1 MNLFS
6 SYSDD
11 EDDID
16 HDHSDHDPDQ
26 HNPRQPRRRESL
38 FRDAMAS
45 NESYQHSRDALPGPS
60 AAAADNAAEQSRRP
74 DRPRPGVKRHS
85 SLPQTLFASG
95 SASIFG
101 SGRSP
106 SMESDQSPPSF
117 PPNQAESVN
126 TSRNPPSEANPVP
139 EASSIPRL
147 SVSHPSQEQLPV
159 SRPPLSAI
167 GGRNRVPSTTRRAH
181 FEDEVRSTA
190 DRRIIPN
197 VEKDADDPTNPPA
210 TSSSTHGRHRS
221 NTLTTLSRLFAVR
234 ASTSPDAS
242 RQGSYLQQHP
252 SSHHYGTS
260 LSHRNLQTTSI
271 QLGDLPDHL
280 FTRGLLE
287 GRHSDITVIAFN
299 HPYHL
304 HRLILDRA
312 PFFTSALSAPWLESA
327 AKEITVHPSD
337 LDANITQTAFELAL
351 KRLYGC
357 SDPVEEEPEAIGLFA
372 VGCWLEMK
380 DLIDSAIESIL
391 RQMSPETLSPLIR
404 LVTMNYYGR
413 AGEKILASAK
423 AMLCRDGSSMPLR
436 FWSGIPADIVREIV
450 GGDGFYIEG
459 ELERW
464 VLTKRILDRRLKVR
478 AYEAGLT
485 VPSSSSSSSG
495 LTGRSATRRRRVV
508 KKVPLE
514 YWPRLTAVRFDSIST
529 ASLFSPSVRRG
540 PRSSSA
546 SSHANPP
553 FYGGS
558 RGLGLGGAPDALHAF
573 ISLYT
578 HPDIEPLLVLLDEG
592 IHYIHLDFES
602 LQFIRGQRDILG
614 FPVMPEKVVN
624 DALWMQM
631 ELRQKV
637 INAAEGGLELGL
649 SLKWTEEEEEVHDE
663 TIATGHANN
672 DGTPTKGKE
681 KASEYPPPPSPSGHH
696 TSSSSS
702 SPSPRTSQ
710 ISSGSW
716 DSNGL
721 PRKFWIPAS
730 DCNIVMGGNADPV
743 IATSNTTTLQ
753 RHAQQQ
759 QYQQQQ
765 QQGRYSL
772 NLDPRDV
779 QWASDF
785 GAATAQ
791 PLGPSSRGQG
801 SRNGAGSTSAAGRG
815 PGGRSP
821 TTTTA
826 TTNPVDP
833 SPPAPTQTYSHF
845 PPFRFVA
852 EFPPPRLL
860 KERKRIYSQTVFY
873 AGSLWNLY
881 VQKVSTGG
889 SRNSNAGA
897 SGTGGSGGKQLGVYL
912 HRAKERGDGDGSGAG
927 SAASGGSSGRPSLD
941 EQRNLR
947 ASVDERIGVLERE
960 MRIRR
965 EREREV
971 LGLGPDGRRRRR
983 SRRGVVGGG
992 GGPARADLEA
1002 GGQGRASPAS
1012 ITTTGGSCV
1021 GGGSGGGSLA
1031 RQENPGSHTRPS
1043 SSSAAAG
1050 PSIGNETAST
1060 PEQDS
1065 IRAAYPSGSSEE
1077 TMFTPAS
1084 VESEWDSPDDD
1095 FGDEFDA
1102 DDADLRDL
1110 EDFLDDDDDDSDY
1123 DEALDLDE
1131 YGTFVPGPGRDGGG
1145 GGGGGQ
1151 YPAPPPT
1158 SSTSP
1163 HHPHL
1168 SSLPP
1173 SSHHHPPHPHP
1184 PSTIPALPPYID
1196 VRPTIKTYFKIFS
1209 PSRAGRMLSLYES
1222 APDKFNF
1229 SQSWGWKSSTLM
1241 LDEGIF
1247 GGAPLPSAATV
1258 GGVGVGV
1265 GGGQEEED
1273 PQQALGSMEGGEGE
1287 GAGGMAAAGL
1297 GGDEVEDGGVG
1308 PGAPRPPAAVGALD
1322 AFAGVGGG
1330 GGAGDGGEGSA
1341 TSAAGMHGQGPA
1353 GRRGAGGAGGIAPTA
1368 TEDRPFASSSN
1379 PLLPQASSEPRAF
1392 TRLNGIS
1399 AIGGSGGSGSTT
1411 SSRRRISTMMGSTT
1425 TSSSAA
1431 GARGKGDG
1439 KLRFMVVIGNI

>member
-1 MNLFS
+1 MNNLFS

-11 EDDID
+11 EDDVDDDHPD
-16 HDHSDHDPDQ
+16 HDTDQ
-26 HNPRQPRRRESL
+26 HVPRERRRRESL

-45 NESYQHSRDALPGPS
+45 NESYQHSRDALPGAS
-60 AAAADNAAEQSRRP
+60 AAAADNAAGQSRQHH
-74 DRPRPGVKRHS
+74 RPRPGVKRHS

-95 SASIFG
+95 GASIFG
-101 SGRSP
+101 FFGSGPSP
-106 SMESDQSPPSF
+106 SMENDQSPPSL
-117 PPNQAESVN
+117 PPAQHESVN
-126 TSRNPPSEANPVP
+126 PARNAPSEANQVP
-139 EASSIPRL
+139 EASAIPRL
-147 SVSHPSQEQLPV
+147 SVTYPSQEQLPV
-159 SRPPLSAI
+159 SRPPLSSV
-167 GGRNRVPSTTRRAH
+167 GGRNRVLSATRRAH
-181 FEDEVRSTA
+181 FEDQVRDTA
-190 DRRIIPN
+190 DRRIIPR

-210 TSSSTHGRHRS
+210 IYSSHGRHRS

-252 SSHHYGTS
+252 STYPYGTS

-287 GRHSDITVIAFN
+287 GRHSDITVVAFD

-337 LDANITQTAFELAL
+337 LDPNITQTAFELAL

-436 FWSGIPADIVREIV
+436 FWSGIPADIVREMV

-464 VLTKRILDRRLKVR
+464 ILAKRILDRRLKVR

-485 VPSSSSSSSG
+485 VPSSSTSSSG
-495 LTGRSATRRRRVV
+495 LTGRSTTRRRRVI
-508 KKVPLE
+508 KKVPVE

-529 ASLFSPSVRRG
+529 TSLFSPPVRRG

-553 FYGGS
+553 FYGGA
-558 RGLGLGGAPDALHAF
+558 RGLGVGGAPDPLHAF

-649 SLKWTEEEEEVHDE
+649 SLKWVEDE
-663 TIATGHANN
+663 DEGHEQENFATTGHVAS
-672 DGTPTKGKE
+672 DGTKTKGKG
-681 KASEYPPPPSPSGHH
+681 KASEYPPPPESSDHKHH
-696 TSSSSS
+696 NPNDSFPPPTS
-702 SPSPRTSQ
+702 

-743 IATSNTTTLQ
+743 IATSNTTTFQ

-759 QYQQQQ
+759 QQQNQS
-765 QQGRYSL
+765 RYSL
-772 NLDPRDV
+772 TLDPRDV

-785 GAATAQ
+785 GAVTSQ
-791 PLGPSSRGQG
+791 PVGPPPLRPGSRGG
-801 SRNGAGSTSAAGRG
+801 GGGGNSPAAPRHPHDRSAA
-815 PGGRSP
+815 PEPSP
-821 TTTTA
+821 TS
-826 TTNPVDP
+826 PLP
-833 SPPAPTQTYSHF
+833 STPPPTQTYTHF

-860 KERKRIYSQTVFY
+860 KEKKRIYSQTVFY

-881 VQKVSTGG
+881 IQKVSTAGN
-889 SRNSNAGA
+889 RNSSSGSGGNNAG
-897 SGTGGSGGKQLGVYL
+897 GGGGKQLGVYL
-912 HRAKERGDGDGSGAG
+912 HRAKERERGEGDGS
-927 SAASGGSSGRPSLD
+927 SSVSGGGGSGSGGSGRPSVD
-941 EQRNLR
+941 EQRHSR

-960 MRIRR
+960 MRVRR

-971 LGLGPDGRRRRR
+971 MRLGLGGGRRRRS
-983 SRRGVVGGG
+983 SRRVVSAGSGAELEGG
-992 GGPARADLEA
+992 D
-1002 GGQGRASPAS
+1002 GRRGNPTSTIA
-1012 ITTTGGSCV
+1012 
-1021 GGGSGGGSLA
+1021 GGSGGGTLA
-1031 RQENPGSHTRPS
+1031 RQEDREPIPRASLT
-1043 SSSAAAG
+1043 G
-1050 PSIGNETAST
+1050 PLVGEDTTSIE
-1060 PEQDS
+1060 PDS

-1077 TMFTPAS
+1077 TTFTPAS
-1084 VESEWDSPDDD
+1084 VESEWDSHDDYE
-1095 FGDEFDA
+1095 DEFDA
-1102 DDADLRDL
+1102 DEDDLQAL
-1110 EDFLDDDDDDSDY
+1110 EDYLDDDEF
-1123 DEALDLDE
+1123 DEDEDLDE
-1131 YGTFVPGPGRDGGG
+1131 YGNFVGGPAGGG
-1145 GGGGGQ
+1145 GGWSTTTPTTTSQ
-1151 YPAPPPT
+1151 PPP
-1158 SSTSP
+1158 
-1163 HHPHL
+1163 
-1168 SSLPP
+1168 PP
-1173 SSHHHPPHPHP
+1173 RHPHP
-1184 PSTIPALPPYID
+1184 PHTHPSHPSSRNPPPSSTIPALPPYID
-1196 VRPTIKTYFKIFS
+1196 ARPTIKTYFKIFS

-1247 GGAPLPSAATV
+1247 GGPLA
-1258 GGVGVGV
+1258 GGGGEGVEREESLGMGAGVGV
-1265 GGGQEEED
+1265 GGGGGDELGNDED
-1273 PQQALGSMEGGEGE
+1273 AVGVVDDGGLGFPRGTA
-1287 GAGGMAAAGL
+1287 GAGG
-1297 GGDEVEDGGVG
+1297 GGGGGGGGVG
-1308 PGAPRPPAAVGALD
+1308 PRDLV
-1322 AFAGVGGG
+1322 V
-1330 GGAGDGGEGSA
+1330 GEGLD
-1341 TSAAGMHGQGPA
+1341 GPGTA
-1353 GRRGAGGAGGIAPTA
+1353 GRRGGAGTA
-1368 TEDRPFASSSN
+1368 RSANEDRAFVSSSI
-1379 PLLPQASSEPRAF
+1379 PHPSQASSRSF
-1392 TRLNGIS
+1392 NRLNGS
-1399 AIGGSGGSGSTT
+1399 SNGSN
-1411 SSRRRISTMMGSTT
+1411 RRRTSTTMMGSTT
-1425 TSSSAA
+1425 TPSSAA
-1431 GARGKGDG
+1431 GTGGKGDG
-1439 KLRFMVVIGNI
+1439 KLRFMVVIGNV

>member
-26 HNPRQPRRRESL
+26 HIPRQRRRRESL

-45 NESYQHSRDALPGPS
+45 NESYQHSRDALPDPS
-60 AAAADNAAEQSRRP
+60 AAAADNAAGQSRRP

-106 SMESDQSPPSF
+106 SMESDQSPPSH

-126 TSRNPPSEANPVP
+126 SSRNAPSEANPVP
-139 EASSIPRL
+139 EASSVPRL

-167 GGRNRVPSTTRRAH
+167 GGRNRLPSTTRRAH

-210 TSSSTHGRHRS
+210 TSSTHGRHRS

-252 SSHHYGTS
+252 SAHHYGTS

-299 HPYHL
+299 HPYRL

-337 LDANITQTAFELAL
+337 LDPNITQTAFELAL

-436 FWSGIPADIVREIV
+436 FWSGIPADIVREMV

-464 VLTKRILDRRLKVR
+464 VLAKRILDRRLKVR

-495 LTGRSATRRRRVV
+495 LTGRSSTRRRRVI

-529 ASLFSPSVRRG
+529 TSLFSPPVRRG

-558 RGLGLGGAPDALHAF
+558 KGLRVGGAPDALHAF

-649 SLKWTEEEEEVHDE
+649 SLKWTEEEEEVYDGN
-663 TIATGHANN
+663 IATGHHANDH

-681 KASEYPPPPSPSGHH
+681 KASEYPPPQSPSGHQ

-702 SPSPRTSQ
+702 SPRTSQ

-759 QYQQQQ
+759 QQQQHHHHH
-765 QQGRYSL
+765 QGRYSL

-791 PLGPSSRGQG
+791 PLGPSSRAPGTRG
-801 SRNGAGSTSAAGRG
+801 HPHDRAAVPGGGGGAAGGG
-815 PGGRSP
+815 PGGP
-821 TTTTA
+821 N
-826 TTNPVDP
+826 TTNPADP
-833 SPPAPTQTYSHF
+833 SPSSSPNPSPPTQTYSHF

-889 SRNSNAGA
+889 SRNGNAGGS
-897 SGTGGSGGKQLGVYL
+897 SGAAGSGSGGKQLGVYL

-927 SAASGGSSGRPSLD
+927 SAASGGSSGRPSLE

-960 MRIRR
+960 MRVRR

-971 LGLGPDGRRRRR
+971 LGLGPDGRRMRR

-992 GGPARADLEA
+992 GGSARADLEA
-1002 GGQGRASPAS
+1002 GGQGRGSPAS
-1012 ITTTGGSCV
+1012 ITTTGGNSV
-1021 GGGSGGGSLA
+1021 GGGSGGSLA
-1031 RQENPGSHTRPS
+1031 RQENPGSNTRPS
-1043 SSSAAAG
+1043 LSSAAAAG

-1084 VESEWDSPDDD
+1084 VESEWDSPDED
-1095 FGDEFDA
+1095 FGDDFDA

-1131 YGTFVPGPGRDGGG
+1131 YGTFVSGPGREA

-1151 YPAPPPT
+1151 YPATSPTSTTSHHPPPP
-1158 SSTSP
+1158 P
-1163 HHPHL
+1163 HH
-1168 SSLPP
+1168 
-1173 SSHHHPPHPHP
+1173 PHPHP

-1241 LDEGIF
+1241 LDEGILGDG
-1247 GGAPLPSAATV
+1247 GGAGEDTGGADAAFGAGNGADAELVAAEDGV
-1258 GGVGVGV
+1258 GGAGVGVGV
-1265 GGGQEEED
+1265 GVV
-1273 PQQALGSMEGGEGE
+1273 
-1287 GAGGMAAAGL
+1287 
-1297 GGDEVEDGGVG
+1297 GDE
-1308 PGAPRPPAAVGALD
+1308 L
-1322 AFAGVGGG
+1322 GGG
-1330 GGAGDGGEGSA
+1330 GGGGRVEDAGGVLPRDPPALPGLLAGNGGA
-1341 TSAAGMHGQGPA
+1341 PMAPA
-1353 GRRGAGGAGGIAPTA
+1353 GGMDGFSHPGRGRGGGGVGAVGAGAGETA
-1368 TEDRPFASSSN
+1368 FASPSNLPPPSSRAPHRSSR
-1379 PLLPQASSEPRAF
+1379 PLHGTSGA
-1392 TRLNGIS
+1392 
-1399 AIGGSGGSGSTT
+1399 SGGSDRRRRFLTTAAATSTT
-1411 SSRRRISTMMGSTT
+1411 A
-1425 TSSSAA
+1425 SAA
-1431 GARGKGDG
+1431 RGTRGKGDG

>member
-1 MNLFS
+1 MNNLFS
-6 SYSDD
+6 SHSDD
-11 EDDID
+11 EDDVDDDHPD
-16 HDHSDHDPDQ
+16 HDIDRHM
-26 HNPRQPRRRESL
+26 PRERRRRESL

-60 AAAADNAAEQSRRP
+60 APAADNAAEQSRRL

-101 SGRSP
+101 SGPSP
-106 SMESDQSPPSF
+106 PMESDQSPPSLPSAQHKPVNSARNAPF
-117 PPNQAESVN
+117 ETNQVH
-126 TSRNPPSEANPVP
+126 
-139 EASSIPRL
+139 EASAIPRL
-147 SVSHPSQEQLPV
+147 SVTHPSQEQLPV
-159 SRPPLSAI
+159 SRPPLSSI
-167 GGRNRVPSTTRRAH
+167 GGRNGAPSTTRRAH
-181 FEDEVRSTA
+181 FEDQVRSTA
-190 DRRIIPN
+190 ERRIIPR

-210 TSSSTHGRHRS
+210 TPSNHGRHRS

-252 SSHHYGTS
+252 STHLYGNT

-312 PFFTSALSAPWLESA
+312 PSFTSALSAPWLESA

-337 LDANITQTAFELAL
+337 LDPNITQTAFELAL

-357 SDPVEEEPEAIGLFA
+357 SDPFEEEPEAIGLFA

-436 FWSGIPADIVREIV
+436 FWSGIPADIVREMI

-464 VLTKRILDRRLKVR
+464 VLAKRILDRRLKVR

-495 LTGRSATRRRRVV
+495 LTGRSTTRRRRVI
-508 KKVPLE
+508 KKVPVE

-529 ASLFSPSVRRG
+529 TSLFSPPVRRA

-553 FYGGS
+553 FYGGA
-558 RGLGLGGAPDALHAF
+558 RGLGVGGAPDPLHAF

-649 SLKWTEEEEEVHDE
+649 SLKWAEDEEEVHE
-663 TIATGHANN
+663 QEKTATGHVDS
-672 DGTPTKGKE
+672 DGTNTKGKG
-681 KASEYPPPPSPSGHH
+681 KASEYPPPPESSEHENHSLDDSFSP
-696 TSSSSS
+696 T
-702 SPSPRTSQ
+702 
-710 ISSGSW
+710 SGSW

-759 QYQQQQ
+759 QQQNQN
-765 QQGRYSL
+765 RYSL

-785 GAATAQ
+785 GAATSQ
-791 PLGPSSRGQG
+791 PLGPPSRPG
-801 SRNGAGSTSAAGRG
+801 SHGGGIPPATTGHAHDRPTTAG
-815 PGGRSP
+815 GGRSNP
-821 TTTTA
+821 PVEPSHSPSTTT
-826 TTNPVDP
+826 
-833 SPPAPTQTYSHF
+833 PPPTQTYTHF

-860 KERKRIYSQTVFY
+860 KDRKRVYSQTVFY
-873 AGSLWNLY
+873 AGSLWNVY
-881 VQKVSTGG
+881 IQKVSSAGTRNHSNGTG
-889 SRNSNAGA
+889 AG
-897 SGTGGSGGKQLGVYL
+897 GGGGSGGKQLGVYL
-912 HRAKERGDGDGSGAG
+912 HRAKGPGERDGSG
-927 SAASGGSSGRPSLD
+927 SVSGASSGRPSVD
-941 EQRNLR
+941 EQRHSR

-960 MRIRR
+960 MRVRR
-965 EREREV
+965 EREWEV
-971 LGLGPDGRRRRR
+971 MRLGSGRRRRSAR
-983 SRRGVVGGG
+983 MMAGGEQQDGSADAVRR
-992 GGPARADLEA
+992 GGPA
-1002 GGQGRASPAS
+1002 STTT
-1012 ITTTGGSCV
+1012 TTTGGT
-1021 GGGSGGGSLA
+1021 GSGGGGAYLT
-1031 RQENPGSHTRPS
+1031 RQQDQDPRPS
-1043 SSSAAAG
+1043 STG
-1050 PSIGNETAST
+1050 PPIGNEPPST
-1060 PEQDS
+1060 ELPRDS
-1065 IRAAYPSGSSEE
+1065 LRAAYPSASSEE
-1077 TMFTPAS
+1077 ITFTPAS
-1084 VESEWDSPDDD
+1084 LDESEWDSSPDDD
-1095 FGDEFDA
+1095 VFDPNE
-1102 DDADLRDL
+1102 ADLQDL
-1110 EDFLDDDDDDSDY
+1110 EDLLDDDEYTSS
-1123 DEALDLDE
+1123 EEDLDE
-1131 YGTFVPGPGRDGGG
+1131 P
-1145 GGGGGQ
+1145 
-1151 YPAPPPT
+1151 YPPFIAGAPP
-1158 SSTSP
+1158 SSTSWSP
-1163 HHPHL
+1163 
-1168 SSLPP
+1168 PP
-1173 SSHHHPPHPHP
+1173 SHSSSPRKETLPV
-1184 PSTIPALPPYID
+1184 LPPYID
-1196 VRPTIKTYFKIFS
+1196 TRPTIQTYFKIFS
-1209 PSRAGRMLSLYES
+1209 PSRGGRMLSLYES

-1241 LDEGIF
+1241 LDEGIWGGGEEAVVGGAGGVEGGGNGNGNGDGVGGEGDERLDF
-1247 GGAPLPSAATV
+1247 GGPGV
-1258 GGVGVGV
+1258 GGAVGGLGDEVGGDEDGVRDVVDDMGLRFPGGTAGVGV
-1265 GGGQEEED
+1265 GGG
-1273 PQQALGSMEGGEGE
+1273 GGVGPRNPL
-1287 GAGGMAAAGL
+1287 GAGGMGNPGPLGTTPVVGVGRRSDAGAGASVRSANEDRGFASPSSAAAAFSNSASHQAPSPRAL
-1297 GGDEVEDGGVG
+1297 GRLNGGSS
-1308 PGAPRPPAAVGALD
+1308 GAG
-1322 AFAGVGGG
+1322 GSSISGTSGG
-1330 GGAGDGGEGSA
+1330 GGAGS
-1341 TSAAGMHGQGPA
+1341 
-1353 GRRGAGGAGGIAPTA
+1353 GRRRT
-1368 TEDRPFASSSN
+1368 
-1379 PLLPQASSEPRAF
+1379 
-1392 TRLNGIS
+1392 
-1399 AIGGSGGSGSTT
+1399 STT
-1411 SSRRRISTMMGSTT
+1411 TMIGRGGSTT
-1425 TSSSAA
+1425 TSSSATAA
-1431 GARGKGDG
+1431 GTRGKGDG

>member
-1 MNLFS
+1 MNNLFS

-11 EDDID
+11 EDDVD
-16 HDHSDHDPDQ
+16 DDRPDHDPDRPLP
-26 HNPRQPRRRESL
+26 HERRRRESL

-60 AAAADNAAEQSRRP
+60 AAAADNAAGQSRRQ

-85 SLPQTLFASG
+85 SLPPTLFASG

-101 SGRSP
+101 SGPSP
-106 SMESDQSPPSF
+106 SMETDQSPPSL
-117 PPNQAESVN
+117 PPDQHESV
-126 TSRNPPSEANPVP
+126 TTLRDDPSEASQVP

-147 SVSHPSQEQLPV
+147 SVTHPSQEQLPV

-181 FEDEVRSTA
+181 FEDQVRSTA
-190 DRRIIPN
+190 DRRIIPR

-210 TSSSTHGRHRS
+210 TSSTHGRHRS
-221 NTLTTLSRLFAVR
+221 NTLTTLNRLFAVR

-252 SSHHYGTS
+252 STHNYGTS

-287 GRHSDITVIAFN
+287 GRHSDITVIAFD

-337 LDANITQTAFELAL
+337 LDPNITQTAFELAL

-436 FWSGIPADIVREIV
+436 FWSGIPADIVREMV

-464 VLTKRILDRRLKVR
+464 VLAKRILDRRLKVR

-485 VPSSSSSSSG
+485 VPSPASSSSG
-495 LTGRSATRRRRVV
+495 LTGRSTTRRRRVIS
-508 KKVPLE
+508 KVPVE
-514 YWPRLTAVRFDSIST
+514 YWPRLTAARFDSIST
-529 ASLFSPSVRRG
+529 TSLFSPPVRRG

-553 FYGGS
+553 FYGGT
-558 RGLGLGGAPDALHAF
+558 RGLGLGGAPDPLHAF

-649 SLKWTEEEEEVHDE
+649 SLKWTENEEQVHGESIVTDH
-663 TIATGHANN
+663 HANN
-672 DGTPTKGKE
+672 DATPNKGKQ
-681 KASEYPPPPSPSGHH
+681 KASEYPPPPGSSEHNDQNPNNNDQNDSPPP
-696 TSSSSS
+696 T
-702 SPSPRTSQ
+702 

-759 QYQQQQ
+759 QHHHQQ

-791 PLGPSSRGQG
+791 PLGPPPPRSGSRG
-801 SRNGAGSTSAAGRG
+801 SAI
-815 PGGRSP
+815 PP
-821 TTTTA
+821 TTGHPHDRPTTA
-826 TTNPVDP
+826 GGNNPAEPCP
-833 SPPAPTQTYSHF
+833 SPLSSSPPTQTYTHF

-881 VQKVSTGG
+881 IQKVSTGG
-889 SRNSNAGA
+889 NRNGNAGNGITG
-897 SGTGGSGGKQLGVYL
+897 SGGGKQLGVYL
-912 HRAKERGDGDGSGAG
+912 HRAKERGDGDGGSGVSG
-927 SAASGGSSGRPSLD
+927 GTSGGSSGRPSLD

-960 MRIRR
+960 MRVRR

-971 LGLGPDGRRRRR
+971 LGFDGRRTRRR
-983 SRRGVVGGG
+983 GWRVGGASG
-992 GGPARADLEA
+992 GSRVELD
-1002 GGQGRASPAS
+1002 GGVGGRGSPAS
-1012 ITTTGGSCV
+1012 IAPTTGTGASA
-1021 GGGSGGGSLA
+1021 GGSLA
-1031 RQENPGSHTRPS
+1031 AARQEDQDPIPRT
-1043 SSSAAAG
+1043 SSAG
-1050 PSIGNETAST
+1050 PASIGDETT
-1060 PEQDS
+1060 FIEPDN

-1084 VESEWDSPDDD
+1084 LESEWDSHDD
-1095 FGDEFDA
+1095 FGAEFDA
-1102 DDADLRDL
+1102 DEDDLRDL
-1110 EDFLDDDDDDSDY
+1110 EDYLDDDDDDY
-1123 DEALDLDE
+1123 LEDEDVDE
-1131 YGTFVPGPGRDGGG
+1131 YGTFLGGGPGG
-1145 GGGGGQ
+1145 
-1151 YPAPPPT
+1151 APPT
-1158 SSTSP
+1158 TTTTSTSHQTPPPP
-1163 HHPHL
+1163 HQTHHRNP
-1168 SSLPP
+1168 SSPP
-1173 SSHHHPPHPHP
+1173 SSSSSSHPHRPSNP
-1184 PSTIPALPPYID
+1184 PSHTIPALPPYID

-1241 LDEGIF
+1241 VDDGIF
-1247 GGAPLPSAATV
+1247 GEGGGLRPEGGGAGGGEGEGEGEGAGADV
-1258 GGVGVGV
+1258 GGGNSGEGEVVGVEDGVGV
-1265 GGGQEEED
+1265 GGGDE
-1273 PQQALGSMEGGEGE
+1273 LGR
-1287 GAGGMAAAGL
+1287 L
-1297 GGDEVEDGGVG
+1297 EDGGGLDGGVLARDQIL
-1308 PGAPRPPAAVGALD
+1308 PGLMPGHAGDPAR
-1322 AFAGVGGG
+1322 AGVMHGLGHAGRGGG
-1330 GGAGDGGEGSA
+1330 GGGGVAGFAGGGDG
-1341 TSAAGMHGQGPA
+1341 T
-1353 GRRGAGGAGGIAPTA
+1353 
-1368 TEDRPFASSSN
+1368 FASSPSSN
-1379 PLLPQASSEPRAF
+1379 LPPPSSSSSRVSPR
-1392 TRLNGIS
+1392 S
-1399 AIGGSGGSGSTT
+1399 ARRMDGAGSTGSGS
-1411 SSRRRISTMMGSTT
+1411 RRRTTSTMMTPSTT
-1425 TSSSAA
+1425 TSSAAAA
-1431 GARGKGDG
+1431 GTRGKGDG

>member
-1 MNLFS
+1 MNSLFS

-11 EDDID
+11 EDDVVDDD
-16 HDHSDHDPDQ
+16 HYPDHDPDQ
-26 HNPRQPRRRESL
+26 HVPRERRRRESL

-60 AAAADNAAEQSRRP
+60 TAAADNAAGQSRQHH
-74 DRPRPGVKRHS
+74 RPRPGVKRHS

-95 SASIFG
+95 TASIFG
-101 SGRSP
+101 SGPSSP
-106 SMESDQSPPSF
+106 SMENDPSPPSL
-117 PPNQAESVN
+117 PPAQHESVN
-126 TSRNPPSEANPVP
+126 ASRNAPSEPNQVP
-139 EASSIPRL
+139 EVSAIPRL
-147 SVSHPSQEQLPV
+147 SVTHPSQEQLPV
-159 SRPPLSAI
+159 SRPPLSSI

-181 FEDEVRSTA
+181 FEDQVRDTA
-190 DRRIIPN
+190 DRRIIPR

-210 TSSSTHGRHRS
+210 TSSSHGRHRS

-252 SSHHYGTS
+252 STYPYGTS

-287 GRHSDITVIAFN
+287 GRHSDITVIAFD

-337 LDANITQTAFELAL
+337 LDPNITQTAFELAL

-436 FWSGIPADIVREIV
+436 FWSGIPADIVREMV

-464 VLTKRILDRRLKVR
+464 VLAKRILDRRLKVR

-485 VPSSSSSSSG
+485 VPASSSSSPG
-495 LTGRSATRRRRVV
+495 LTGRGTTRRRRVIR
-508 KKVPLE
+508 KVPVE

-529 ASLFSPSVRRG
+529 TSLFSPPVRRG

-553 FYGGS
+553 FYGGA
-558 RGLGLGGAPDALHAF
+558 RGLGVGGAPDPLHAF

-637 INAAEGGLELGL
+637 INAPEGGLELGL
-649 SLKWTEEEEEVHDE
+649 SLKWVEDEEEAHDQE
-663 TIATGHANN
+663 NIPTTGHVTS
-672 DGTPTKGKE
+672 DGTTPKGKG
-681 KASEYPPPPSPSGHH
+681 KASEYPPTPE
-696 TSSSSS
+696 SSSEHKHHNLDDSL
-702 SPSPRTSQ
+702 PPPTS

-759 QYQQQQ
+759 QQQQHQ
-765 QQGRYSL
+765 SRYSL
-772 NLDPRDV
+772 TLDPRDV

-785 GAATAQ
+785 GAATSSQ
-791 PLGPSSRGQG
+791 PVGPSRPGSRGG
-801 SRNGAGSTSAAGRG
+801 GIPPAATGHAHDRSAPAGGNS
-815 PGGRSP
+815 
-821 TTTTA
+821 
-826 TTNPVDP
+826 TNPVAP
-833 SPPAPTQTYSHF
+833 SPSSPLPSTPPPTQTYTHF

-860 KERKRIYSQTVFY
+860 KEKKRLYSQTVFY

-881 VQKVSTGG
+881 IQKVSTAGN
-889 SRNSNAGA
+889 RNSSSN
-897 SGTGGSGGKQLGVYL
+897 GGSGGSGGAGKQLGVYL
-912 HRAKERGDGDGSGAG
+912 HRAKERERGEGDGGSVSGVSGGGSG
-927 SAASGGSSGRPSLD
+927 SGGSGRPSLD
-941 EQRNLR
+941 EQRHSR

-960 MRIRR
+960 MRVRR

-971 LGLGPDGRRRRR
+971 MRLGLGGGRRRRS
-983 SRRGVVGGG
+983 SRRVVSGGSGAELEGSADGVRRGSLASTTTGGNGGG
-992 GGPARADLEA
+992 GG
-1002 GGQGRASPAS
+1002 GAS
-1012 ITTTGGSCV
+1012 
-1021 GGGSGGGSLA
+1021 L
-1031 RQENPGSHTRPS
+1031 TREEDRDPIPRT
-1043 SSSAAAG
+1043 SSAG
-1050 PSIGNETAST
+1050 PLVGNETASIE
-1060 PEQDS
+1060 PDN

-1077 TMFTPAS
+1077 TMSTPAS
-1084 VESEWDSPDDD
+1084 VESEWDSHDDYE
-1095 FGDEFDA
+1095 DEFDEN
-1102 DDADLRDL
+1102 DLQAL
-1110 EDFLDDDDDDSDY
+1110 EDYLDDDDDD
-1123 DEALDLDE
+1123 DEDLDE
-1131 YGTFVPGPGRDGGG
+1131 YGNSIGGLGGG
-1145 GGGGGQ
+1145 GGWSTTTPTTTSQ
-1151 YPAPPPT
+1151 PAPPPP
-1158 SSTSP
+1158 P
-1163 HHPHL
+1163 HPSH
-1168 SSLPP
+1168 P
-1173 SSHHHPPHPHP
+1173 SSHPSSSSSFRNLNPPP
-1184 PSTIPALPPYID
+1184 PLPSSSIPALPPYID
-1196 VRPTIKTYFKIFS
+1196 ARPTIKTYFKIFS

-1241 LDEGIF
+1241 LDEGIW
-1247 GGAPLPSAATV
+1247 GNC
-1258 GGVGVGV
+1258 
-1265 GGGQEEED
+1265 E
-1273 PQQALGSMEGGEGE
+1273 
-1287 GAGGMAAAGL
+1287 AG
-1297 GGDEVEDGGVG
+1297 
-1308 PGAPRPPAAVGALD
+1308 
-1322 AFAGVGGG
+1322 GVGGG
-1330 GGAGDGGEGSA
+1330 GVNAG
-1341 TSAAGMHGQGPA
+1341 
-1353 GRRGAGGAGGIAPTA
+1353 
-1368 TEDRPFASSSN
+1368 
-1379 PLLPQASSEPRAF
+1379 
-1392 TRLNGIS
+1392 
-1399 AIGGSGGSGSTT
+1399 
-1411 SSRRRISTMMGSTT
+1411 
-1425 TSSSAA
+1425 
-1431 GARGKGDG
+1431 
-1439 KLRFMVVIGNI
+1439 

>member
-1 MNLFS
+1 MNNLFS

-11 EDDID
+11 EDDVD
-16 HDHSDHDPDQ
+16 DDHSDHDIDQ
-26 HNPRQPRRRESL
+26 HVPRERRRRESL

-60 AAAADNAAEQSRRP
+60 APAADNAAEQSRRL

-101 SGRSP
+101 SGPSP
-106 SMESDQSPPSF
+106 PIESDQSPPSL
-117 PPNQAESVN
+117 PSAQHESVN
-126 TSRNPPSEANPVP
+126 SARNAPFETIQVP
-139 EASSIPRL
+139 EASAIPRL
-147 SVSHPSQEQLPV
+147 SVTHPSQEQLPV
-159 SRPPLSAI
+159 SRPPLSSI
-167 GGRNRVPSTTRRAH
+167 GGRNGAPSTTRRAH
-181 FEDEVRSTA
+181 FEDQVRSTA
-190 DRRIIPN
+190 DRRIIPR

-210 TSSSTHGRHRS
+210 TPSTHGRHRS

-252 SSHHYGTS
+252 STHLYGNT

-327 AKEITVHPSD
+327 AKEITLHPAD
-337 LDANITQTAFELAL
+337 LDPNITQTAFELAL

-423 AMLCRDGSSMPLR
+423 SMLCRDGSSMPLR
-436 FWSGIPADIVREIV
+436 FWSGIPADIVREMI

-464 VLTKRILDRRLKVR
+464 VLAKRILDRRLKVR

-495 LTGRSATRRRRVV
+495 LTGRSTTRRRRVI
-508 KKVPLE
+508 KKVPVE

-529 ASLFSPSVRRG
+529 TSLFSPPVRRG

-553 FYGGS
+553 FYGGA
-558 RGLGLGGAPDALHAF
+558 RGLGVGGAPDSLHAF

-649 SLKWTEEEEEVHDE
+649 SLKWAEDEEEVHE
-663 TIATGHANN
+663 KENIATAGHVDS
-672 DGTPTKGKE
+672 DGTNTKGKG
-681 KASEYPPPPSPSGHH
+681 KASEYPPPPKSSEHKHHSLDDSFSP
-696 TSSSSS
+696 T
-702 SPSPRTSQ
+702 
-710 ISSGSW
+710 SGSW

-759 QYQQQQ
+759 QQQNQN
-765 QQGRYSL
+765 RYSL

-785 GAATAQ
+785 GAATSQ
-791 PLGPSSRGQG
+791 PLGPPSRPGTHG
-801 SRNGAGSTSAAGRG
+801 GGGGGGIPPATTGHAHDRPATAG
-815 PGGRSP
+815 GGRSNP
-821 TTTTA
+821 PVEPSHSSSTTTT
-826 TTNPVDP
+826 
-833 SPPAPTQTYSHF
+833 PPPPPTQTYTHF

-860 KERKRIYSQTVFY
+860 KDRKRVYSQTVFY
-873 AGSLWNLY
+873 AGSLWNVY
-881 VQKVSTGG
+881 IQKVSSAGTRNHSNGTG
-889 SRNSNAGA
+889 AG
-897 SGTGGSGGKQLGVYL
+897 GGGGSGGKQLGVYL
-912 HRAKERGDGDGSGAG
+912 HRAKGPGEGDGGGSV
-927 SAASGGSSGRPSLD
+927 SAGSSGRPSVD
-941 EQRNLR
+941 EQRHSR

-960 MRIRR
+960 MRVRR
-965 EREREV
+965 EREWEV
-971 LGLGPDGRRRRR
+971 MRLGSGRRRRSLR
-983 SRRGVVGGG
+983 TMAGAGEQDGSAGAVRRGGPASTTTAAGGNGSSGGG
-992 GGPARADLEA
+992 G
-1002 GGQGRASPAS
+1002 ASL
-1012 ITTTGGSCV
+1012 T
-1021 GGGSGGGSLA
+1021 
-1031 RQENPGSHTRPS
+1031 RQQDRNPRPS
-1043 SSSAAAG
+1043 STG
-1050 PSIGNETAST
+1050 PPIGNEPPSIE
-1060 PEQDS
+1060 PSPDR
-1065 IRAAYPSGSSEE
+1065 IRAAYPSASSEE
-1077 TMFTPAS
+1077 MIFTPAS
-1084 VESEWDSPDDD
+1084 LDESQWDSSPDEAFDPNEDD
-1095 FGDEFDA
+1095 
-1102 DDADLRDL
+1102 LQDL
-1110 EDFLDDDDDDSDY
+1110 EDFLDDDEYTSSSSSS
-1123 DEALDLDE
+1123 EVLDE
-1131 YGTFVPGPGRDGGG
+1131 T
-1145 GGGGGQ
+1145 
-1151 YPAPPPT
+1151 YPPFTAGA
-1158 SSTSP
+1158 
-1163 HHPHL
+1163 
-1168 SSLPP
+1168 PP
-1173 SSHHHPPHPHP
+1173 SSSSWSPP
-1184 PSTIPALPPYID
+1184 PSHSSSSRTANPAIPALPPYID
-1196 VRPTIKTYFKIFS
+1196 TRPTIQTYFKIFS
-1209 PSRAGRMLSLYES
+1209 PSRGGRMLSLYES

-1241 LDEGIF
+1241 LDEGIWEGGEDVVVGAGGGGGGEGGEGGGNGDGGGGGGEGDERLGLGF
-1247 GGAPLPSAATV
+1247 GGPGGGGAVAGGMGDQFGGDEDGV
-1258 GGVGVGV
+1258 GAVVDDMGLRFPGGTTGGVGV
-1265 GGGQEEED
+1265 GGG
-1273 PQQALGSMEGGEGE
+1273 
-1287 GAGGMAAAGL
+1287 
-1297 GGDEVEDGGVG
+1297 GGVG
-1308 PGAPRPPAAVGALD
+1308 PRNPLG
-1322 AFAGVGGG
+1322 
-1330 GGAGDGGEGSA
+1330 
-1341 TSAAGMHGQGPA
+1341 AAGLDHPGPPGTTPVA
-1353 GRRGAGGAGGIAPTA
+1353 GGGRRG
-1368 TEDRPFASSSN
+1368 D
-1379 PLLPQASSEPRAF
+1379 
-1392 TRLNGIS
+1392 
-1399 AIGGSGGSGSTT
+1399 
-1411 SSRRRISTMMGSTT
+1411 
-1425 TSSSAA
+1425 A
-1431 GARGKGDG
+1431 GASR
-1439 KLRFMVVIGNI
+1439 

>member
-1 MNLFS
+1 
-6 SYSDD
+6 
-11 EDDID
+11 
-16 HDHSDHDPDQ
+16 
-26 HNPRQPRRRESL
+26 
-38 FRDAMAS
+38 MAS

-60 AAAADNAAEQSRRP
+60 AAPADNAAGQSRRH

-95 SASIFG
+95 TASIFG
-101 SGRSP
+101 SGPSP
-106 SMESDQSPPSF
+106 SMESDQSPPSL
-117 PPNQAESVN
+117 PPNQYESGN
-126 TSRNPPSEANPVP
+126 CLRDAPSEASQVP

-181 FEDEVRSTA
+181 FEDQVRSTA
-190 DRRIIPN
+190 DRRIIPR

-210 TSSSTHGRHRS
+210 TSSAHGRHRS

-252 SSHHYGTS
+252 SAHPYGTS

-337 LDANITQTAFELAL
+337 LDPNITQTAFELAL

-357 SDPVEEEPEAIGLFA
+357 SDPIEEEPEAIGLFA

-436 FWSGIPADIVREIV
+436 FWSGIPADIVREMV

-464 VLTKRILDRRLKVR
+464 VLAKRILDRRLKVR

-495 LTGRSATRRRRVV
+495 LTGRSTTRRRRVI
-508 KKVPLE
+508 KKVPVE

-529 ASLFSPSVRRG
+529 TSLFSPPVRRAL
-540 PRSSSA
+540 RSSSA
-546 SSHANPP
+546 STHANPP
-553 FYGGS
+553 FYGGT
-558 RGLGLGGAPDALHAF
+558 RGLGAGGAPDPLHAF

-649 SLKWTEEEEEVHDE
+649 SLKWTENEEEDYDE
-663 TIATGHANN
+663 SIATGHHANDN
-672 DGTPTKGKE
+672 ATTTKGKQ
-681 KASEYPPPPSPSGHH
+681 KASEYPPPPESPSSPLS
-696 TSSSSS
+696 TS
-702 SPSPRTSQ
+702 

-759 QYQQQQ
+759 QHQHQ

-791 PLGPSSRGQG
+791 PLGPPPPRPGSSRG
-801 SRNGAGSTSAAGRG
+801 GAGFPSTTAHPHDRSTP
-815 PGGRSP
+815 PGGNHHP
-821 TTTTA
+821 A
-826 TTNPVDP
+826 EP
-833 SPPAPTQTYSHF
+833 SPAVSSFPPPTQTYSHF

-889 SRNSNAGA
+889 NRNSTTGGHNAG
-897 SGTGGSGGKQLGVYL
+897 GGGGGKQLGVYL
-912 HRAKERGDGDGSGAG
+912 HRAKERGDGDGSSAG
-927 SAASGGSSGRPSLD
+927 GGSSSGRPSFD
-941 EQRNLR
+941 EAGNSR

-960 MRIRR
+960 MRVRR

-971 LGLGPDGRRRRR
+971 LGLGARRTRRRGWR
-983 SRRGVVGGG
+983 VGGG
-992 GGPARADLEA
+992 GVPHVELEGRM
-1002 GGQGRASPAS
+1002 GGRRSPAS
-1012 ITTTGGSCV
+1012 IAPTTVTGGSD
-1021 GGGSGGGSLA
+1021 GGGSLA
-1031 RQENPGSHTRPS
+1031 
-1043 SSSAAAG
+1043 AARHEGQDPIPRTSPAG
-1050 PSIGNETAST
+1050 PASIGDEPASIE
-1060 PEQDS
+1060 PGS
-1065 IRAAYPSGSSEE
+1065 IRAAYPSDSSEE

-1084 VESEWDSPDDD
+1084 LESEWDSHDD
-1095 FGDEFDA
+1095 FGDQFDA
-1102 DDADLRDL
+1102 DEDDLRDL
-1110 EDFLDDDDDDSDY
+1110 EDFLDDDDEDDY
-1123 DEALDLDE
+1123 DEDEHLDE
-1131 YGTFVPGPGRDGGG
+1131 YGSFVGGGPGGGRPDPSTTTTPPSH
-1145 GGGGGQ
+1145 Q
-1151 YPAPPPT
+1151 AAPPPHHRNP
-1158 SSTSP
+1158 SSP
-1163 HHPHL
+1163 P
-1168 SSLPP
+1168 PP
-1173 SSHHHPPHPHP
+1173 SSSSASHHHPPHHP
-1184 PSTIPALPPYID
+1184 FIPALPPYID
-1196 VRPTIKTYFKIFS
+1196 ARPTIKTYFKIFS

-1241 LDEGIF
+1241 LDDGIF
-1247 GGAPLPSAATV
+1247 GGGPAPGGGEAEGGGNGVEGEVV
-1258 GGVGVGV
+1258 GG
-1265 GGGQEEED
+1265 
-1273 PQQALGSMEGGEGE
+1273 
-1287 GAGGMAAAGL
+1287 
-1297 GGDEVEDGGVG
+1297 EDGM
-1308 PGAPRPPAAVGALD
+1308 
-1322 AFAGVGGG
+1322 GVGGG
-1330 GGAGDGGEGSA
+1330 GGDELGGVVVEDGRRLDGGVLARDHVFPGLMPGH
-1341 TSAAGMHGQGPA
+1341 TGDPA
-1353 GRRGAGGAGGIAPTA
+1353 GAGGLDGLGQAGRGRGGGVVAGGGGGGNGA
-1368 TEDRPFASSSN
+1368 FASSS
-1379 PLLPQASSEPRAF
+1379 PSDLPPSSRVSPRSARR
-1392 TRLNGIS
+1392 TDGGIS
-1399 AIGGSGGSGSTT
+1399 AGGSSG
-1411 SSRRRISTMMGSTT
+1411 SRRRTMSTMMTPSTT
-1425 TSSSAA
+1425 TSSAAA
-1431 GARGKGDG
+1431 GARGRGDG
-1439 KLRFMVVIGNI
+1439 KLRFMVVIGNV

>member
-1 MNLFS
+1 MNNLFS

-11 EDDID
+11 EDDVVDDD
-16 HDHSDHDPDQ
+16 HYYPDHDPDQ
-26 HNPRQPRRRESL
+26 HVPRERRRRESL

-45 NESYQHSRDALPGPS
+45 NESYQHSRDALPAPS
-60 AAAADNAAEQSRRP
+60 TAAADNAGQSTHHH
-74 DRPRPGVKRHS
+74 RPRPGVKRHS

-101 SGRSP
+101 SGPSP
-106 SMESDQSPPSF
+106 PMETDRSPPSL
-117 PPNQAESVN
+117 PPAQHESVN
-126 TSRNPPSEANPVP
+126 APRNAPSETDQVP
-139 EASSIPRL
+139 EASTIPRL
-147 SVSHPSQEQLPV
+147 SVTHPSQEQLPV
-159 SRPPLSAI
+159 SRPPLSSI

-181 FEDEVRSTA
+181 FEDQVRDTA
-190 DRRIIPN
+190 DRRIIPR

-210 TSSSTHGRHRS
+210 TSSNHGRHRS

-252 SSHHYGTS
+252 STYPYGTS

-287 GRHSDITVIAFN
+287 GRHSDITVIAFD

-337 LDANITQTAFELAL
+337 LDPNITQTAFELAL

-436 FWSGIPADIVREIV
+436 FWSGIPADIVREMV

-464 VLTKRILDRRLKVR
+464 VLAKRILDRRLKVR

-485 VPSSSSSSSG
+485 VPASSSSSSG
-495 LTGRSATRRRRVV
+495 LTGRSTTRRRRVI
-508 KKVPLE
+508 KKVPVE
-514 YWPRLTAVRFDSIST
+514 YWPRLAAVRFDSIST
-529 ASLFSPSVRRG
+529 TSLFSPPVRRG

-553 FYGGS
+553 FYGGA
-558 RGLGLGGAPDALHAF
+558 RGLGVGGAPDPLHAF

-649 SLKWTEEEEEVHDE
+649 SLKWVEDEEEAHDQE
-663 TIATGHANN
+663 KIATTGDVAS
-672 DGTPTKGKE
+672 DGTHTKGKG
-681 KASEYPPPPSPSGHH
+681 KASEYPPTPESSEHKHH
-696 TSSSSS
+696 NSDGSFHPIS
-702 SPSPRTSQ
+702 

-716 DSNGL
+716 DSNGV

-759 QYQQQQ
+759 QQQNQS
-765 QQGRYSL
+765 RYSL
-772 NLDPRDV
+772 TLDPRDV

-785 GAATAQ
+785 GAATSSQ
-791 PLGPSSRGQG
+791 PAGPPPQRPGSRGGGGNPPAATGHAHDRFPPPPEPSPSS
-801 SRNGAGSTSAAGRG
+801 SST
-815 PGGRSP
+815 
-821 TTTTA
+821 
-826 TTNPVDP
+826 
-833 SPPAPTQTYSHF
+833 PPPTQTYTHF

-860 KERKRIYSQTVFY
+860 KEKKRLYSQTVFY

-881 VQKVSTGG
+881 IQKVSTAGN
-889 SRNSNAGA
+889 RNG
-897 SGTGGSGGKQLGVYL
+897 GTGGGSGGTGKQLGVYL
-912 HRAKERGDGDGSGAG
+912 HRAKERERGEGDGGSSVSGV
-927 SAASGGSSGRPSLD
+927 SGGSGCGSGGSGRPSLD
-941 EQRNLR
+941 EQRHSR

-960 MRIRR
+960 MRVRR

-971 LGLGPDGRRRRR
+971 MRLGLGGGRRRRS
-983 SRRGVVGGG
+983 SRRVGGG
-992 GGPARADLEA
+992 GG
-1002 GGQGRASPAS
+1002 GGSGAEVEGGDGRRGSPAS
-1012 ITTTGGSCV
+1012 TTAGGI
-1021 GGGSGGGSLA
+1021 GGSLP
-1031 RQENPGSHTRPS
+1031 RQEDREPIPRTS
-1043 SSSAAAG
+1043 STG
-1050 PSIGNETAST
+1050 PLVGEDTASIE
-1060 PEQDS
+1060 PDS

-1084 VESEWDSPDDD
+1084 VESEWDSHDDYEDD
-1095 FGDEFDA
+1095 FDPDE
-1102 DDADLRDL
+1102 DDLQAL
-1110 EDFLDDDDDDSDY
+1110 EDYLDDDESAE
-1123 DEALDLDE
+1123 DEDLDE
-1131 YGTFVPGPGRDGGG
+1131 YGNFVGGPAAGGG
-1145 GGGGGQ
+1145 GGGGWSTTTPTTAAQ
-1151 YPAPPPT
+1151 PPPP
-1158 SSTSP
+1158 P
-1163 HHPHL
+1163 HHP
-1168 SSLPP
+1168 
-1173 SSHHHPPHPHP
+1173 HHPPHP
-1184 PSTIPALPPYID
+1184 SSSSSSIPALPPYID

-1247 GGAPLPSAATV
+1247 GN
-1258 GGVGVGV
+1258 
-1265 GGGQEEED
+1265 E
-1273 PQQALGSMEGGEGE
+1273 
-1287 GAGGMAAAGL
+1287 AG
-1297 GGDEVEDGGVG
+1297 
-1308 PGAPRPPAAVGALD
+1308 
-1322 AFAGVGGG
+1322 GVGGG
-1330 GGAGDGGEGSA
+1330 GVNEGMEPREESLGMGGGDGLGNELDAVAGVAVDDAGVGFPAGGTAGAGAGGGGGGGVGPRDLVVGGGGLDGHGPAAGRRSGGAGSA
-1341 TSAAGMHGQGPA
+1341 RSANEDRAFVSSSPSAASQTSAAARSLH
-1353 GRRGAGGAGGIAPTA
+1353 
-1368 TEDRPFASSSN
+1368 
-1379 PLLPQASSEPRAF
+1379 
-1392 TRLNGIS
+1392 RLNHGV
-1399 AIGGSGGSGSTT
+1399 SGSNG
-1411 SSRRRISTMMGSTT
+1411 SRRRTSTTMGSTT
-1425 TSSSAA
+1425 TTFSSAA
-1431 GARGKGDG
+1431 AGTRGKGDG
-1439 KLRFMVVIGNI
+1439 KLRFMVVIGNV

>member
-1 MNLFS
+1 MRSPVQSLMNNLFS

-11 EDDID
+11 EDDVDDDRPD
-16 HDHSDHDPDQ
+16 HDSDQPL
-26 HNPRQPRRRESL
+26 PRERRRRESL

-60 AAAADNAAEQSRRP
+60 AAAADNAAGQSRRQ

-85 SLPQTLFASG
+85 SLPQTFFASG

-101 SGRSP
+101 SGPSP
-106 SMESDQSPPSF
+106 SMENDQSPPSL
-117 PPNQAESVN
+117 PPDQHELVN
-126 TSRNPPSEANPVP
+126 TPRDAHAPSEASQVP
-139 EASSIPRL
+139 EAPSIPRL
-147 SVSHPSQEQLPV
+147 SVTHPSQEQLPV

-181 FEDEVRSTA
+181 FEDQVRSTA
-190 DRRIIPN
+190 DRRIIPR

-210 TSSSTHGRHRS
+210 TSSAHGRHRS

-252 SSHHYGTS
+252 STHNYGTS

-337 LDANITQTAFELAL
+337 LDPNITQTAFELAL

-372 VGCWLEMK
+372 VGCWLEMR
-380 DLIDSAIESIL
+380 DLIDSTIESIL

-436 FWSGIPADIVREIV
+436 FWSGIPADIVREMV

-464 VLTKRILDRRLKVR
+464 VLAKRILDRRLKVR

-495 LTGRSATRRRRVV
+495 LTGRSTTRRRRVI
-508 KKVPLE
+508 KKVPVE

-529 ASLFSPSVRRG
+529 TSLFLPPVRRG
-540 PRSSSA
+540 LRSPSA

-553 FYGGS
+553 FCGGTT
-558 RGLGLGGAPDALHAF
+558 GLGVGGAPDPLHAF

-649 SLKWTEEEEEVHDE
+649 SLKWTENEEEVHDE
-663 TIATGHANN
+663 SVAIGHHANN
-672 DGTPTKGKE
+672 DATTTKGKQ
-681 KASEYPPPPSPSGHH
+681 KASEYPPPPESTEHIAHDPD
-696 TSSSSS
+696 SS
-702 SPSPRTSQ
+702 SPPTTL
-710 ISSGSW
+710 SSGSW

-759 QYQQQQ
+759 QHHHQQQ

-772 NLDPRDV
+772 TLDPRDV

-791 PLGPSSRGQG
+791 PLGPPPRPGSRG
-801 SRNGAGSTSAAGRG
+801 SAI
-815 PGGRSP
+815 PP
-821 TTTTA
+821 TTGHPHDRSTTA
-826 TTNPVDP
+826 GGNHHPAEP
-833 SPPAPTQTYSHF
+833 SPSPLSSSPPPTQTYTHF

-881 VQKVSTGG
+881 IQKVSTGG
-889 SRNSNAGA
+889 NRGSTSGGNNAG
-897 SGTGGSGGKQLGVYL
+897 GVGGKQLGVYL
-912 HRAKERGDGDGSGAG
+912 HRAKERGDGDGGSGG
-927 SAASGGSSGRPSLD
+927 SAASGGNSGRPSLD
-941 EQRNLR
+941 DQRNSR

-960 MRIRR
+960 MRVRR

-971 LGLGPDGRRRRR
+971 LGLGARRTRRRGWR
-983 SRRGVVGGG
+983 VGGG
-992 GGPARADLEA
+992 GGGVPHVELEDWV
-1002 GGQGRASPAS
+1002 GGRRSPAS
-1012 ITTTGGSCV
+1012 VAPTTSTGA
-1021 GGGSGGGSLA
+1021 SGGGSLA
-1031 RQENPGSHTRPS
+1031 ATRQQGQDHIPRT
-1043 SSSAAAG
+1043 SSAG
-1050 PSIGNETAST
+1050 PASIGDEPASIE
-1060 PEQDS
+1060 PDN

-1077 TMFTPAS
+1077 AMFTPAS
-1084 VESEWDSPDDD
+1084 IESEWDSHDD

-1102 DDADLRDL
+1102 DEDDLRDL
-1110 EDFLDDDDDDSDY
+1110 EDYLDDDDDDY
-1123 DEALDLDE
+1123 DEDEDLDE
-1131 YGTFVPGPGRDGGG
+1131 YGTSVGGAPGAGYPTSTTTTTSSSS
-1145 GGGGGQ
+1145 Q
-1151 YPAPPPT
+1151 PAPPLP
-1158 SSTSP
+1158 P
-1163 HHPHL
+1163 HHHH
-1168 SSLPP
+1168 SPP
-1173 SSHHHPPHPHP
+1173 PPPPPHNPPPHRNSHSH

-1196 VRPTIKTYFKIFS
+1196 TRPTIKTYFKIFS

-1241 LDEGIF
+1241 LDDGIF
-1247 GGAPLPSAATV
+1247 GRGSAPAAPGGGGEAEAEGEGGGNGV
-1258 GGVGVGV
+1258 EGEVVGGEDGMGGGVGGADEV
-1265 GGGQEEED
+1265 GGPVGED
-1273 PQQALGSMEGGEGE
+1273 GRGLDGGVLARDHQVLPGLMPGRTGDPA
-1287 GAGGMAAAGL
+1287 GAGVMDGLGHAGRGRGGGGVVAGGGGDGVFASSPSDLPPSSRVSPRSARRMDGVSSTGSGSRRRTTSTMAASTMTSSVAAAG
-1297 GGDEVEDGGVG
+1297 
-1308 PGAPRPPAAVGALD
+1308 
-1322 AFAGVGGG
+1322 
-1330 GGAGDGGEGSA
+1330 
-1341 TSAAGMHGQGPA
+1341 T
-1353 GRRGAGGAGGIAPTA
+1353 
-1368 TEDRPFASSSN
+1368 
-1379 PLLPQASSEPRAF
+1379 
-1392 TRLNGIS
+1392 
-1399 AIGGSGGSGSTT
+1399 
-1411 SSRRRISTMMGSTT
+1411 
-1425 TSSSAA
+1425 
-1431 GARGKGDG
+1431 RGKGDG
-1439 KLRFMVVIGNI
+1439 KLRFMVVIGNV

>member
-1 MNLFS
+1 MCHSLMNNLFS

-11 EDDID
+11 EDAID
-16 HDHSDHDPDQ
+16 DDHYPDHAIDR
-26 HNPRQPRRRESL
+26 HVPRERRRRESL

-60 AAAADNAAEQSRRP
+60 TASADNAAGQSRQHH
-74 DRPRPGVKRHS
+74 RPRPGVKRHS

-101 SGRSP
+101 SGPSP
-106 SMESDQSPPSF
+106 SMESDPSPPSL
-117 PPNQAESVN
+117 PPAQHEPVN
-126 TSRNPPSEANPVP
+126 APRNAPSETNQVP
-139 EASSIPRL
+139 EVSAIPRL
-147 SVSHPSQEQLPV
+147 SVTHPSQEQLPV
-159 SRPPLSAI
+159 SRPPLSSV
-167 GGRNRVPSTTRRAH
+167 GGRNHAPSTTRRAH
-181 FEDEVRSTA
+181 FEDQVRSTA
-190 DRRIIPN
+190 DRRIIPR

-210 TSSSTHGRHRS
+210 TSSSHGRHRS

-252 SSHHYGTS
+252 STCPYGTS

-287 GRHSDITVIAFN
+287 GRHSDITVIAFD

-337 LDANITQTAFELAL
+337 LDPNITQTAFELAL

-380 DLIDSAIESIL
+380 DLIDFAIESIL

-436 FWSGIPADIVREIV
+436 FWSGIPADIVREMV

-464 VLTKRILDRRLKVR
+464 VLAKRILDRRLKVR

-495 LTGRSATRRRRVV
+495 LTGRSTMRRRRVI

-529 ASLFSPSVRRG
+529 TSLFSPPVRRG

-553 FYGGS
+553 LYGGAK
-558 RGLGLGGAPDALHAF
+558 GLGVGGAPDPLHAF

-649 SLKWTEEEEEVHDE
+649 SLKWVEDEEEVHE
-663 TIATGHANN
+663 QENMATTGHVAR
-672 DGTPTKGKE
+672 DGTKTKGKG
-681 KASEYPPPPSPSGHH
+681 KASEYPPSPEASEYKDHNPDDSFLP
-696 TSSSSS
+696 TS
-702 SPSPRTSQ
+702 

-759 QYQQQQ
+759 QQQHHS
-765 QQGRYSL
+765 RYSL
-772 NLDPRDV
+772 TLDPRDV

-785 GAATAQ
+785 GAVTSSQPVGPPPPRPGSRSSGGGLPSATGHAHDRPATAGGNSSTTGE
-791 PLGPSSRGQG
+791 PSPSSPLP
-801 SRNGAGSTSAAGRG
+801 SSST
-815 PGGRSP
+815 
-821 TTTTA
+821 
-826 TTNPVDP
+826 
-833 SPPAPTQTYSHF
+833 PPPTQTYTHF

-860 KERKRIYSQTVFY
+860 KEKKRIYSQTVFY

-881 VQKVSTGG
+881 IQKVSTAGN
-889 SRNSNAGA
+889 RNSNSSGGNNAG
-897 SGTGGSGGKQLGVYL
+897 GGGKQLGVYL
-912 HRAKERGDGDGSGAG
+912 HRAKERERGEGDGGGGSG
-927 SAASGGSSGRPSLD
+927 GGSSGRPSLD
-941 EQRNLR
+941 EQRHSR

-960 MRIRR
+960 MRVRR

-971 LGLGPDGRRRRR
+971 MRLGLGGGRRRR
-983 SRRGVVGGG
+983 SLRRVGGG
-992 GGPARADLEA
+992 GGSGAELEGSA
-1002 GGQGRASPAS
+1002 GGVRRGSPTS
-1012 ITTTGGSCV
+1012 TTTTA
-1021 GGGSGGGSLA
+1021 GGSGGASLA
-1031 RQENPGSHTRPS
+1031 RQEDRDPIPRTS
-1043 SSSAAAG
+1043 STG
-1050 PSIGNETAST
+1050 PLIGNETASIE
-1060 PEQDS
+1060 PDS

-1077 TMFTPAS
+1077 IMFTPAS
-1084 VESEWDSPDDD
+1084 VESEWDSHD
-1095 FGDEFDA
+1095 GYEDEFDA
-1102 DDADLRDL
+1102 DEDDL
-1110 EDFLDDDDDDSDY
+1110 EALEDYLDDDDNDDD
-1123 DEALDLDE
+1123 DEDLDE
-1131 YGTFVPGPGRDGGG
+1131 YGNFVGGGPGGGWPTSTPTTTTS
-1145 GGGGGQ
+1145 Q
-1151 YPAPPPT
+1151 PPP
-1158 SSTSP
+1158 P
-1163 HHPHL
+1163 
-1168 SSLPP
+1168 
-1173 SSHHHPPHPHP
+1173 HHPPHPSHP
-1184 PSTIPALPPYID
+1184 SRPSSSSFRNPPTPSIPALPPYID
-1196 VRPTIKTYFKIFS
+1196 TRPTIKTYFKIFS

-1222 APDKFNF
+1222 ASDKFNF

-1241 LDEGIF
+1241 VDEGIF
-1247 GGAPLPSAATV
+1247 GNEAVAV
-1258 GGVGVGV
+1258 GGNEEDHPPGTMEDGLDM
-1265 GGGQEEED
+1265 GGG
-1273 PQQALGSMEGGEGE
+1273 
-1287 GAGGMAAAGL
+1287 GAAGAAAAAAAAD
-1297 GGDEVEDGGVG
+1297 GGDEFEDAGARG
-1308 PGAPRPPAAVGALD
+1308 PRDAGAAALAGLTGA
-1322 AFAGVGGG
+1322 GGG
-1330 GGAGDGGEGSA
+1330 GGDGGVDDLGPGRRGGGVGSA
-1341 TSAAGMHGQGPA
+1341 RSANEDRAFVSSSTSAA
-1353 GRRGAGGAGGIAPTA
+1353 
-1368 TEDRPFASSSN
+1368 S
-1379 PLLPQASSEPRAF
+1379 QASAARSLHRV
-1392 TRLNGIS
+1392 NDGV
-1399 AIGGSGGSGSTT
+1399 SGSN
-1411 SSRRRISTMMGSTT
+1411 SRRTSTIRSTT
-1425 TSSSAA
+1425 LSSSAA
-1431 GARGKGDG
+1431 GTRGKGDG
-1439 KLRFMVVIGNI
+1439 KLRFMVVIGNV

>member
-11 EDDID
+11 EDEDEVD
-16 HDHSDHDPDQ
+16 DDHSDHDTDQ
-26 HNPRQPRRRESL
+26 HTPRQRRRRESL

-60 AAAADNAAEQSRRP
+60 AAAADNAAGQSRRH

-95 SASIFG
+95 SASISG
-101 SGRSP
+101 SGPSP
-106 SMESDQSPPSF
+106 SMESDQSPPSL
-117 PPNQAESVN
+117 PPNQHESPN
-126 TSRNPPSEANPVP
+126 SPRNAPSEAGQVP
-139 EASSIPRL
+139 EASFIPRL

-181 FEDEVRSTA
+181 FEDQVRSTA
-190 DRRIIPN
+190 DRRIIPQ

-210 TSSSTHGRHRS
+210 TSSAHGRHRS

-252 SSHHYGTS
+252 STHHYGTS

-337 LDANITQTAFELAL
+337 LDPNITQTAFELAL

-436 FWSGIPADIVREIV
+436 FWSGIPADIVREMV

-464 VLTKRILDRRLKVR
+464 VLAKRILDRRLKVR

-495 LTGRSATRRRRVV
+495 LTGRTTMRRRRVI
-508 KKVPLE
+508 KKVPVE

-529 ASLFSPSVRRG
+529 TSLFSPPVRRG
-540 PRSSSA
+540 PRSSSV

-553 FYGGS
+553 FYGGT
-558 RGLGLGGAPDALHAF
+558 RGAGVGGAPDPLHAF

-649 SLKWTEEEEEVHDE
+649 SLKWTENEEDVHDE
-663 TIATGHANN
+663 NLATGYDANN
-672 DGTPTKGKE
+672 DATTTKGKQ
-681 KASEYPPPPSPSGHH
+681 KASEYPPSSE
-696 TSSSSS
+696 SSSSL
-702 SPSPRTSQ
+702 PTT

-753 RHAQQQ
+753 RQA
-759 QYQQQQ
+759 QQQQ
-765 QQGRYSL
+765 QQQHQSRSSL
-772 NLDPRDV
+772 TLDPRDV

-785 GAATAQ
+785 GAATSQ
-791 PLGPSSRGQG
+791 PVGPSRPG
-801 SRNGAGSTSAAGRG
+801 SRSAGMPPTTGNPHDRSTTV
-815 PGGRSP
+815 PGGGGGNSN
-821 TTTTA
+821 TT
-826 TTNPVDP
+826 VDP
-833 SPPAPTQTYSHF
+833 SSSSSPLSSPPPTQTYSHF

-860 KERKRIYSQTVFY
+860 KERKRVYSQTVFY

-881 VQKVSTGG
+881 IQKVSSGGNRNSTTGG
-889 SRNSNAGA
+889 NNAG
-897 SGTGGSGGKQLGVYL
+897 GGGKQLGVYL
-912 HRAKERGDGDGSGAG
+912 HRAKERGDGDAAGAG
-927 SAASGGSSGRPSLD
+927 SGGSSGVSGSRGGRPPSFD
-941 EQRNLR
+941 EQGDLR

-960 MRIRR
+960 MRVRR

-971 LGLGPDGRRRRR
+971 LGLGAGRTRRR
-983 SRRGVVGGG
+983 SWRVGGG
-992 GGPARADLEA
+992 GSSAELE
-1002 GGQGRASPAS
+1002 GGVGGRGSPAS
-1012 ITTTGGSCV
+1012 LAAATTTGT
-1021 GGGSGGGSLA
+1021 GGSGSGSLA
-1031 RQENPGSHTRPS
+1031 PRQEDRHPIPQT
-1043 SSSAAAG
+1043 SSAGA
-1050 PSIGNETAST
+1050 SVRDETASIE
-1060 PEQDS
+1060 PDS

-1084 VESEWDSPDDD
+1084 IESEWDSHDD

-1102 DDADLRDL
+1102 DEDDLRDL
-1110 EDFLDDDDDDSDY
+1110 EDYLDDDDYDDAE
-1123 DEALDLDE
+1123 DEDLDE
-1131 YGTFVPGPGRDGGG
+1131 YGSWIGGG
-1145 GGGGGQ
+1145 TATTRTTTAE
-1151 YPAPPPT
+1151 PPPPT
-1158 SSTSP
+1158 THPHQHPSSPSPSTSSP
-1163 HHPHL
+1163 RSSRNPNPTHP
-1168 SSLPP
+1168 LPP
-1173 SSHHHPPHPHP
+1173 PN
-1184 PSTIPALPPYID
+1184 PSIPALPPYID
-1196 VRPTIKTYFKIFS
+1196 ARPTIKTYFKIFS

-1247 GGAPLPSAATV
+1247 GGGPAAPGGGGEEGGGHGVEGEVVGVEHS
-1258 GGVGVGV
+1258 GGVGD
-1265 GGGQEEED
+1265 E
-1273 PQQALGSMEGGEGE
+1273 
-1287 GAGGMAAAGL
+1287 L
-1297 GGDEVEDGGVG
+1297 GGSVVEDGG
-1308 PGAPRPPAAVGALD
+1308 
-1322 AFAGVGGG
+1322 GGG
-1330 GGAGDGGEGSA
+1330 GGMMDGGILARDQILPGLLREHGGGPAVVGGMDGLGHAGRGRGGGGVVAGGGGGDG
-1341 TSAAGMHGQGPA
+1341 T
-1353 GRRGAGGAGGIAPTA
+1353 
-1368 TEDRPFASSSN
+1368 FASSSS
-1379 PLLPQASSEPRAF
+1379 PASDLPPSSRASFR
-1392 TRLNGIS
+1392 S
-1399 AIGGSGGSGSTT
+1399 ARRMDAAGSTGSGSR
-1411 SSRRRISTMMGSTT
+1411 SRRRTSTMMMGSTT
-1425 TSSSAA
+1425 TTSSAA
-1431 GARGKGDG
+1431 AGTRGKGDG

>member
-1 MNLFS
+1 
-6 SYSDD
+6 
-11 EDDID
+11 
-16 HDHSDHDPDQ
+16 
-26 HNPRQPRRRESL
+26 
-38 FRDAMAS
+38 
-45 NESYQHSRDALPGPS
+45 
-60 AAAADNAAEQSRRP
+60 
-74 DRPRPGVKRHS
+74 
-85 SLPQTLFASG
+85 
-95 SASIFG
+95 
-101 SGRSP
+101 
-106 SMESDQSPPSF
+106 MESDQSPLSL
-117 PPNQAESVN
+117 PPTQHESPN
-126 TSRNPPSEANPVP
+126 SPRDAPSEAGQVP

-181 FEDEVRSTA
+181 FEDQVRSTA
-190 DRRIIPN
+190 DRRIIPR

-210 TSSSTHGRHRS
+210 TSSAHGRHRS

-252 SSHHYGTS
+252 STHHYGTS

-337 LDANITQTAFELAL
+337 LDPNITQTAFELAL

-436 FWSGIPADIVREIV
+436 FWSGIPADIVREMV

-464 VLTKRILDRRLKVR
+464 VLAKRILDRRLKVR

-495 LTGRSATRRRRVV
+495 LTGRSSMRRRRVI
-508 KKVPLE
+508 KKVPVE

-529 ASLFSPSVRRG
+529 TSLFSPPVRRG

-558 RGLGLGGAPDALHAF
+558 RGLGAGGAPDPLHAF

-649 SLKWTEEEEEVHDE
+649 SLKWTENEEEDYDE
-663 TIATGHANN
+663 SIATGHHANN
-672 DGTPTKGKE
+672 DATTTKGKQ
-681 KASEYPPPPSPSGHH
+681 KASEYPPPPSSPEQKHHNPGNSSFPSS
-696 TSSSSS
+696 T
-702 SPSPRTSQ
+702 

-759 QYQQQQ
+759 QQHHQHQH
-765 QQGRYSL
+765 QQGRYSM

-791 PLGPSSRGQG
+791 PLGPPPPRPGSRG
-801 SRNGAGSTSAAGRG
+801 SATI
-815 PGGRSP
+815 P
-821 TTTTA
+821 A
-826 TTNPVDP
+826 TTNPIHDRSTPTPGGTGVAPDRGGP
-833 SPPAPTQTYSHF
+833 LGNTASEPPLPSSPPPTQTYTHF

-881 VQKVSTGG
+881 VQKVSTAGNRNGTTGG
-889 SRNSNAGA
+889 GQNAG
-897 SGTGGSGGKQLGVYL
+897 GGGGGKQLGVYL
-912 HRAKERGDGDGSGAG
+912 HRAKERGDGDGSSVGGG
-927 SAASGGSSGRPSLD
+927 SAGGGASSGRPSFD
-941 EQRNLR
+941 EAGNLR

-960 MRIRR
+960 MRVRR

-971 LGLGPDGRRRRR
+971 LGLGARRTRRRGWR
-983 SRRGVVGGG
+983 VGGG
-992 GGPARADLEA
+992 GGVPRVESEA
-1002 GGQGRASPAS
+1002 GVGGRGSPAS
-1012 ITTTGGSCV
+1012 IAPTTATGA
-1021 GGGSGGGSLA
+1021 SGGGFLA
-1031 RQENPGSHTRPS
+1031 AARHEGHDPIPRT
-1043 SSSAAAG
+1043 SSAG
-1050 PSIGNETAST
+1050 PASIGDEPASIE
-1060 PEQDS
+1060 PDS

-1084 VESEWDSPDDD
+1084 LESEWDSHDD

-1102 DDADLRDL
+1102 DEDDLRDL
-1110 EDFLDDDDDDSDY
+1110 EDYLDDDDDY
-1123 DEALDLDE
+1123 DEDEDVDVDE
-1131 YGTFVPGPGRDGGG
+1131 YGTFVGGEGPGGARPTTTPTTTPPAH
-1145 GGGGGQ
+1145 Q
-1151 YPAPPPT
+1151 AAPP
-1158 SSTSP
+1158 
-1163 HHPHL
+1163 
-1168 SSLPP
+1168 
-1173 SSHHHPPHPHP
+1173 PPHPHHRNPSSPPP
-1184 PSTIPALPPYID
+1184 PSSSSASHPHPPPHHSIPALPPYID
-1196 VRPTIKTYFKIFS
+1196 ARPTIKTYFKIFS

-1241 LDEGIF
+1241 LDDGIF
-1247 GGAPLPSAATV
+1247 GGGPAPAAPGGGEAEAEGGGNGVEGEVV
-1258 GGVGVGV
+1258 GGEEGVGVGLGV
-1265 GGGQEEED
+1265 GDELGGGGTED
-1273 PQQALGSMEGGEGE
+1273 GRGMGAGVLARDHHVLPGLMPGHAGDPV
-1287 GAGGMAAAGL
+1287 GAGGLDGL
-1297 GGDEVEDGGVG
+1297 GHAGRGRGGGGVVAG
-1308 PGAPRPPAAVGALD
+1308 
-1322 AFAGVGGG
+1322 GVGGG
-1330 GGAGDGGEGSA
+1330 NGA
-1341 TSAAGMHGQGPA
+1341 
-1353 GRRGAGGAGGIAPTA
+1353 
-1368 TEDRPFASSSN
+1368 FASSPSD
-1379 PLLPQASSEPRAF
+1379 LPPSSRASLR
-1392 TRLNGIS
+1392 S
-1399 AIGGSGGSGSTT
+1399 ARRMDGVSSTASG
-1411 SSRRRISTMMGSTT
+1411 SRRRTTSTMMTPSTT
-1425 TSSSAA
+1425 TSSVA

-1439 KLRFMVVIGNI
+1439 KLRFMVVIGNV

>member
-1 MNLFS
+1 MNNLFS

-11 EDDID
+11 EDNVDDDDHPD
-16 HDHSDHDPDQ
+16 HDTDQ
-26 HNPRQPRRRESL
+26 HVPRERRRRESL

-60 AAAADNAAEQSRRP
+60 AAAADNAAGQSRQHHC
-74 DRPRPGVKRHS
+74 PRPGVKRHS

-101 SGRSP
+101 SGPSP
-106 SMESDQSPPSF
+106 SMESDQSPPSLPPAQYETVNF
-117 PPNQAESVN
+117 P
-126 TSRNPPSEANPVP
+126 RNAPSETDQVP
-139 EASSIPRL
+139 EASTIPRL
-147 SVSHPSQEQLPV
+147 SVTHPSQEQLPV
-159 SRPPLSAI
+159 SRPPLSSI
-167 GGRNRVPSTTRRAH
+167 GGRNHAPSTTRRAH
-181 FEDEVRSTA
+181 FEDQVRSTA
-190 DRRIIPN
+190 DRRIIPR

-210 TSSSTHGRHRS
+210 TSSSHGRHRS

-242 RQGSYLQQHP
+242 RQGSYLQQNPSTHP
-252 SSHHYGTS
+252 YGTS

-287 GRHSDITVIAFN
+287 GRHSDITVIAFD

-337 LDANITQTAFELAL
+337 LDPNITQTAFELAL

-436 FWSGIPADIVREIV
+436 FWSGIPADIVREMV

-464 VLTKRILDRRLKVR
+464 VLAKRILDRRLKVR
-478 AYEAGLT
+478 AYEAGFT

-495 LTGRSATRRRRVV
+495 LTGRSTTRRRRVIR
-508 KKVPLE
+508 KVPVE

-529 ASLFSPSVRRG
+529 TSLFSPPVRKD

-553 FYGGS
+553 FYGGA
-558 RGLGLGGAPDALHAF
+558 RGLGVGGAPDPLHAF

-649 SLKWTEEEEEVHDE
+649 SLKWVEDEDEVHE
-663 TIATGHANN
+663 QENIATTGHVAS
-672 DGTPTKGKE
+672 DGMKTKGKG
-681 KASEYPPPPSPSGHH
+681 KASEYPPTPESSDHKHHNPNDSFPPP
-696 TSSSSS
+696 T
-702 SPSPRTSQ
+702 T

-759 QYQQQQ
+759 QHQS
-765 QQGRYSL
+765 RYSL
-772 NLDPRDV
+772 TLDPRDV

-785 GAATAQ
+785 GAVTSQPVGPSRPGSRGGGIPPAATGHAHDRPATA
-791 PLGPSSRGQG
+791 
-801 SRNGAGSTSAAGRG
+801 
-815 PGGRSP
+815 GGHS
-821 TTTTA
+821 
-826 TTNPVDP
+826 TNPVEP
-833 SPPAPTQTYSHF
+833 SPSSPLPSSSTPPPTQTYTHF

-860 KERKRIYSQTVFY
+860 KEKKRIYSQTVFY

-881 VQKVSTGG
+881 IQKVSTAGN
-889 SRNSNAGA
+889 RNS
-897 SGTGGSGGKQLGVYL
+897 SGNGSGGGSGGAGKQLGVYL
-912 HRAKERGDGDGSGAG
+912 HRAKERERGEGDGGSVGGGGGGSG
-927 SAASGGSSGRPSLD
+927 SGGSGRPSLD
-941 EQRNLR
+941 EQRHSR

-960 MRIRR
+960 MRVRR

-971 LGLGPDGRRRRR
+971 MRLGLGGERRRR
-983 SRRGVVGGG
+983 SVRRVGGG
-992 GGPARADLEA
+992 GGGSGAEIE
-1002 GGQGRASPAS
+1002 GGGGRRGSPAS
-1012 ITTTGGSCV
+1012 TTTTTP
-1021 GGGSGGGSLA
+1021 GGSGGGGGASLA
-1031 RQENPGSHTRPS
+1031 RQEDREPIPRTS
-1043 SSSAAAG
+1043 STA
-1050 PSIGNETAST
+1050 PLIGNETASIE
-1060 PEQDS
+1060 PDS

-1084 VESEWDSPDDD
+1084 VESEWDSHDDYE
-1095 FGDEFDA
+1095 DEFDA
-1102 DDADLRDL
+1102 DEDDLQAL
-1110 EDFLDDDDDDSDY
+1110 EDYLDDDEF
-1123 DEALDLDE
+1123 DENEDLDQ
-1131 YGTFVPGPGRDGGG
+1131 YGNVIGGPGGESGGW
-1145 GGGGGQ
+1145 
-1151 YPAPPPT
+1151 PT
-1158 SSTSP
+1158 STTTATSQPSPPP
-1163 HHPHL
+1163 HHPHPPHTHP
-1168 SSLPP
+1168 SHP
-1173 SSHHHPPHPHP
+1173 SSSRNPPP
-1184 PSTIPALPPYID
+1184 PQTSSSIPALPPYID
-1196 VRPTIKTYFKIFS
+1196 ARPTIKTYFKIFS

-1247 GGAPLPSAATV
+1247 GGPLA
-1258 GGVGVGV
+1258 GGGGGGGGGGGEGMEPREESLGMGAGVGV
-1265 GGGQEEED
+1265 GGGAGGDELGNDED
-1273 PQQALGSMEGGEGE
+1273 AVGAVDDGGLGFVG
-1287 GAGGMAAAGL
+1287 GAGGG
-1297 GGDEVEDGGVG
+1297 GGVG
-1308 PGAPRPPAAVGALD
+1308 PRDL
-1322 AFAGVGGG
+1322 VGGG
-1330 GGAGDGGEGSA
+1330 GLDGPHGAPA
-1341 TSAAGMHGQGPA
+1341 A
-1353 GRRGAGGAGGIAPTA
+1353 GRRGAAGSARSANEDRAFVSSSTLAASQASTARSLHRLNNGVAGAG
-1368 TEDRPFASSSN
+1368 
-1379 PLLPQASSEPRAF
+1379 
-1392 TRLNGIS
+1392 
-1399 AIGGSGGSGSTT
+1399 SG
-1411 SSRRRISTMMGSTT
+1411 SSRRRASTTMMGSTT
-1425 TSSSAA
+1425 TPSSAA
-1431 GARGKGDG
+1431 GTRGKGDG
-1439 KLRFMVVIGNI
+1439 KLRFMVVIGNV